1 VSRHAR
7 LLTGALFLCWLPA
20 CTAEAAPVM
29 EFVPPAAGA
38 YKLERIQAATEG
50 AVLDSGG
57 RRRRL
62 SEFTHGRVTL
72 LAFMYTSCAD
82 PNGCPYA
89 LTVMHLV
96 KNELEKLP
104 QARGRVR
111 FVSLSFDPVRD
122 TPQVIA
128 LYGRDHNGREH
139 SGREQ
144 NGREQNGPEQSERE
158 QSGPEQNG
166 REQGGREQ
174 GGREQSAREQSG
186 HDHSGRS
193 RNAAA
198 EHLAWEF
205 LTTRSRRE
213 LLPILNG
220 FGQDVGVDIDRASGK
235 ALGSYSHVLKVFL
248 IDRHGAVREIYTTDY
263 LLPAMV
269 LNDIKTLLME
279 DGVRLQ

>member
-1 VSRHAR
+1 MSRHAR
-7 LLTGALFLCWLPA
+7 LLARGGFFLLGWLAA
-20 CTAEAAPVM
+20 CAAPAAPVM
-29 EFVPPAAGA
+29 EFVPPAAGS
-38 YKLERIQAATEG
+38 YRLERIQPATEG
-50 AVLDSGG
+50 AVLDAEG

-72 LAFMYTSCAD
+72 LAFMYSSCAD

-89 LTVMHLV
+89 FTVMHLV

-104 QARGRVR
+104 QTRGRVR

-128 LYGRDHNGREH
+128 LYGRDY
-139 SGREQ
+139 SGAGQ
-144 NGREQNGPEQSERE
+144 
-158 QSGPEQNG
+158 
-166 REQGGREQ
+166 
-174 GGREQSAREQSG
+174 
-186 HDHSGRS
+186 HVV
-193 RNAAA
+193 
-198 EHLAWEF
+198 WEF

-220 FGQDVGVDIDRASGK
+220 FGQDVGVDIDRTTGK
-235 ALGSYSHVLKVFL
+235 PVGTYSHVLKVFL

-269 LNDIKTLLME
+269 LNDINTLLLE
-279 DGVRLQ
+279 DGVSLK

>member
-1 VSRHAR
+1 MGMFALSHRAR
-7 LLTGALFLCWLPA
+7 LVGRGAVFFLGWLAA
-20 CTAEAAPVM
+20 CAAPAAPVM
-29 EFVPPAAGA
+29 EFVPPAAGT
-38 YKLERIQAATEG
+38 YKLERIQLATEG
-50 AVLDSGG
+50 ALLDADG

-72 LAFMYTSCAD
+72 LAFMYSSCAD

-111 FVSLSFDPVRD
+111 FVSLSFDPLRD

-128 LYGRDHNGREH
+128 LHAREH
-139 SGREQ
+139 SGAGQ
-144 NGREQNGPEQSERE
+144 N
-158 QSGPEQNG
+158 
-166 REQGGREQ
+166 
-174 GGREQSAREQSG
+174 
-186 HDHSGRS
+186 
-193 RNAAA
+193 
-198 EHLAWEF
+198 LAWEF

-235 ALGSYSHVLKVFL
+235 PLGTYSHVLKVFL
-248 IDRHGAVREIYTTDY
+248 IDRQGAVREIYTSDY

-279 DGVRLQ
+279 DGVRLK

>member
-1 VSRHAR
+1 MGFFALSRQTR
-7 LLTGALFLCWLPA
+7 LLARGGLFLLGWMAA
-20 CTAEAAPVM
+20 CAAPAAPVM
-29 EFVPPAAGA
+29 EFVPPAAGT
-38 YKLERIQAATEG
+38 YRLERIQPATEG
-50 AVLDSGG
+50 AVLDADG

-62 SEFTHGRVTL
+62 SGFTHGRVTL
-72 LAFMYTSCAD
+72 LAFMYASCAD

-96 KNELEKLP
+96 KNALEKLP

-111 FVSLSFDPVRD
+111 FVSLSFDPLRD

-128 LYGRDHNGREH
+128 HYGRDH
-139 SGREQ
+139 SG
-144 NGREQNGPEQSERE
+144 
-158 QSGPEQNG
+158 
-166 REQGGREQ
+166 
-174 GGREQSAREQSG
+174 
-186 HDHSGRS
+186 
-193 RNAAA
+193 AAQ
-198 EHLAWEF
+198 HLAWDF

-220 FGQDVGVDIDRASGK
+220 FGQDVGVDIDKVTGK
-235 ALGSYSHVLKVFL
+235 PVGTYSHVLKVFL

-279 DGVRLQ
+279 DGVSLK

>member
-1 VSRHAR
+1 MGMFAVSRRAR
-7 LLTGALFLCWLPA
+7 LVGRGAVFFLGWLAA
-20 CTAEAAPVM
+20 CAAPAAPVM
-29 EFVPPAAGA
+29 EFVPPAAGT
-38 YKLERIQAATEG
+38 YKLERIQLATEG
-50 AVLDSGG
+50 ALLDADG
-57 RRRRL
+57 RRRKL

-72 LAFMYTSCAD
+72 LAFMYSSCAD

-111 FVSLSFDPVRD
+111 FVSLSFDPLRD

-128 LYGRDHNGREH
+128 LYAREH
-139 SGREQ
+139 SGAGQ
-144 NGREQNGPEQSERE
+144 N
-158 QSGPEQNG
+158 
-166 REQGGREQ
+166 
-174 GGREQSAREQSG
+174 
-186 HDHSGRS
+186 
-193 RNAAA
+193 
-198 EHLAWEF
+198 LAWEF

-235 ALGSYSHVLKVFL
+235 PLGTYSHVLKVFL
-248 IDRHGAVREIYTTDY
+248 IDRQGAVREIYTSDY

-279 DGVRLQ
+279 DGVRLK

>member
-1 VSRHAR
+1 MGFSAVSLNTR
-7 LLTGALFLCWLPA
+7 LLTRGGFFFLGWLVA
-20 CTAEAAPVM
+20 CAAPAAPVM
-29 EFVPPAAGA
+29 EFVPPAAGT
-38 YKLERIQAATEG
+38 YQLERIQPATEG
-50 AVLDSGG
+50 AVLDADG

-72 LAFMYTSCAD
+72 LAFMYSSCAD

-89 LTVMHLV
+89 LTVMHLA
-96 KNELEKLP
+96 KNQLEKLP

-128 LYGRDHNGREH
+128 LYGRDH
-139 SGREQ
+139 SGAAQ
-144 NGREQNGPEQSERE
+144 NV
-158 QSGPEQNG
+158 
-166 REQGGREQ
+166 
-174 GGREQSAREQSG
+174 
-186 HDHSGRS
+186 
-193 RNAAA
+193 
-198 EHLAWEF
+198 AWDF

-220 FGQDVGVDIDRASGK
+220 FGQDVGVDIDRATGRPV
-235 ALGSYSHVLKVFL
+235 GTYRHVLKLFL

-279 DGVRLQ
+279 DGVRLK